1 MDLKDTLLVLTVIF
15 VLIKIAAALFDR
27 FGIPGLVGEILVGI
41 LLASIMVGD
50 YSIAEY
56 LKIYSVNGGKRE
68 FYLIDTLANLG
79 VIFLLFSIG
88 LETRIKDLLSVGRV
102 SLLVAVSGV
111 ILPFALGYTYI
122 YFLGD
127 GNIYHATFMGAAM
140 VATSVGITARVIKD
154 NNFTNTKEARII
166 ISADVMDDILGMIVL
181 AIVTG
186 MTKSDTLDIGHVFIV
201 TFEALAFVGVIMLL
215 SLSVIPKI
223 RKLLES
229 HKFGVCVKDS
239 FMSTKSTLII
249 SVAVCLGLALLAEII
264 GLAAI
269 IGAFLAGILFSEC
282 SSVESLRSKIESV
295 NVLLVSFFFVFVGLQ
310 IDVSKV
316 TLEIIPT
323 ALFVIALAIIGKYV
337 GCGLGVKI
345 GDRSIDGQS
354 MNIVGLGMIP
364 RGEVGIIVATLGL
377 NTVVNGSTAIS
388 PELYTIVVLM
398 SVATTIIIPPMLL
411 AAFRKKYG
419 VRLSSKS

>member
-15 VLIKIAAALFDR
+15 ILIKLAAALFDR

-41 LLASIMVGD
+41 LLASIVVGD
-50 YSIAEY
+50 YSVAEY
-56 LKIYSVNGGKRE
+56 LGIYTVSDGKRE
-68 FYLIDTLANLG
+68 FYLVDTLANLG

-154 NNFTNTKEARII
+154 NNFTNTREARII

-181 AIVTG
+181 AVVTG
-186 MTKSDTLDIGHVFIV
+186 MTKSDTLNIGHILII
-201 TFEALAFVGVIMLL
+201 TFEALIFVSVIVLL
-215 SLSVIPKI
+215 SLYIIPKI
-223 RKLLES
+223 RKLLKNHDLGIHAKNNPIFAE
-229 HKFGVCVKDS
+229 
-239 FMSTKSTLII
+239 STLII
-249 SVAVCLGLALLAEII
+249 SVSVCLGLSLLAEII

-282 SSVESLRSKIESV
+282 SERENLIGKIESV

-310 IDVSKV
+310 IDVSKI
-316 TLEIIPT
+316 TSEIVPT
-323 ALFVIALAIIGKYV
+323 ALFVIVLAIIGKYI
-337 GCGLGVKI
+337 GCGI
-345 GDRSIDGQS
+345 GAKMGDKKMNEASI
-354 MNIVGLGMIP
+354 NIIGLGMIP

-377 NTVVNGSTAIS
+377 NTVVSGTTAIS
-388 PELYTIVVLM
+388 PELYTVVVLM

-411 AAFRKKYG
+411 AAFRRKYG
-419 VRLSSKS
+419 VR